1 MAHTPQIREAELD
14 SNVMELEDALAN
26 FTLLE
31 AQTDAKIAQNE
42 QQMAMREQEL
52 VSGQIQLAQQQ
63 ARLTGSEHW
72 LCKRK
77 TTLQGAHLDLVGLDC
92 NGNGPNNVL
101 VSNCWITAAHMFLML
116 LLH

>member
-63 ARLTGSEHW
+63 ARLTNSEQW
-72 LCKRK
+72 LCKRM
-77 TTLQGAHLDLVGLDC
+77 TTLQGAHRDLVGLDC
-92 NGNGPNNVL
+92 NGSNNVL
-101 VSNCWITAAHMFLML
+101 VSNCWITAVHMFLML
-116 LLH
+116 LLR